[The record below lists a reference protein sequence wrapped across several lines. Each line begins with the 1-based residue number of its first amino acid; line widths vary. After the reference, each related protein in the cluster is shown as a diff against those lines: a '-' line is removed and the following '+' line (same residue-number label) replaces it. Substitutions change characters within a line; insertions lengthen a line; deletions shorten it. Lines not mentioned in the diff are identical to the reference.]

1 MLTYLNHLWKAK
13 CHILQNYKHV
23 QIYKHVICYYV
34 VIASWDVKRCDSL
47 LDHIRC
53 LLYRKIMYQNYL
65 LKREKK
71 KKNLFDRSPLSS
83 VSTDY
88 NLFQRQPILQHLQI
102 AIPFEKLLGK
112 SDLTHF
118 SIVLHLNIKGMGGV
132 KVSWVCL
139 DQSQALLV
147 LWKPCRS
154 ITLAPVNRHSC

>member
-1 MLTYLNHLWKAK
+1 MLLRGYCCMSYEKMWLIVWSHKVPLVKK
-13 CHILQNYKHV
+13 SHV
-23 QIYKHVICYYV
+23 
-34 VIASWDVKRCDSL
+34 SELSFEE
-47 LDHIRC
+47 
-53 LLYRKIMYQNYL
+53 RKG
-65 LKREKK
+65 KK
-71 KKNLFDRSPLSS
+71 KKHLFDRSLSS

-88 NLFQRQPILQHLQI
+88 NLFQRQPILQHSQI

-112 SDLTHF
+112 SHLTHF

-147 LWKPCRS
+147 LWKPCKS